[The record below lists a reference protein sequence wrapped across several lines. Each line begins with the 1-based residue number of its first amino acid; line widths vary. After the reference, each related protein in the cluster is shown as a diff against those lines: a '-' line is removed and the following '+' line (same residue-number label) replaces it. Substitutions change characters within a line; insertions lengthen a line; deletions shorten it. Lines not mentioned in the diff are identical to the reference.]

1 MPHCF
6 QKAVKYLFCTSL
18 LSLLLAGSAFSADL
32 ATDVGA
38 VTATSLR
45 LRSAPTTASQ
55 TIAYLDHGT
64 AIAISGKNDN
74 WFQVAYAG
82 QAGYVSSDYII
93 VDQDGLFET
102 SGYVTHCVN
111 IRSQA
116 TTQSNVSGTLNKGTY
131 FTVTGFKN
139 GWYKVL
145 CRYGTVGYIRSDFVQ
160 LTNSI
165 QNSKEGSAILSKAK
179 KYLGV
184 PYVYGGASSSGFDC
198 SGLTMFLYN
207 QMGYYFPH
215 TATGQWQSSIGK
227 PIYSISALQ
236 EGDLVF
242 FCDPRRSLGKAC
254 SHCGLYVGGGKFI
267 HASSS
272 QGRVLYSSLSS
283 GYYNR
288 YFVGGKHVF

>member
-6 QKAVKYLFCTSL
+6 QKAVKYLFCTTL
-18 LSLLLAGSAFSADL
+18 LSLLLAGSAFAADL

-64 AIAISGKNDN
+64 AIAICGKNGN
-74 WFQVAYAG
+74 WYQVAYTG
-82 QAGYVSSDYII
+82 QVGYVSSDYII

-111 IRSQA
+111 IRTQA
-116 TTQSNVSGTLNKGTY
+116 TTQSNVAGTLNTGTY
-131 FTVTGFKN
+131 LTVTGFQN

-145 CRYGTVGYIRSDFVQ
+145 CRYGTVGYIRSDLVQ
-160 LTNSI
+160 LTNPS
-165 QNSKEGSAILSKAK
+165 QDSKEGSAIVSKAK
-179 KYLGV
+179 KCLGV
-184 PYVYGGASSSGFDC
+184 PYVYGGASASRFDC
-198 SGLTMFLYN
+198 SGFTMFLYN
-207 QMGYYFPH
+207 QMGYCFPH
-215 TATGQWQSSIGK
+215 TATGQWQSSIGNRV
-227 PIYSISALQ
+227 YSISALQ

-242 FCDPRRSLGKAC
+242 FCDPSRSLGKAC
-254 SHCGLYVGGGKFI
+254 SHCGIYVGGGNFI

-272 QGRVLYSSLSS
+272 QGRVVYSSLSS